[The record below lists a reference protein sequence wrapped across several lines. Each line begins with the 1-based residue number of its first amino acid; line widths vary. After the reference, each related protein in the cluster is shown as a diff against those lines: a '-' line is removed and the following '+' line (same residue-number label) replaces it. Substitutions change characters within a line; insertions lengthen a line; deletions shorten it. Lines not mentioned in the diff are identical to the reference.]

1 MKYNKVRHLELLQT
15 VKRPEQLLNIS
26 EKERSERH
34 EEIIMLEFEFEQD
47 EKVQELYYYNYLINN
62 HLHWEYRTQYFE
74 LIQEMLDGQIN
85 FEKLKKKVDLIEKA
99 INYLVDN
106 LILLE
111 PNKKSEG
118 FTPALIN
125 NILAFDDDYRPREG
139 FSDEDKV
146 YEEEFKKRIKDSFIK
161 IKERYL

>member
-1 MKYNKVRHLELLQT
+1 MNYNKKRHLELLQT
-15 VKRPEQLLNIS
+15 VKRPKELLNIS
-26 EKERSERH
+26 QEERSERH
-34 EEIIMLEFEFEQD
+34 DEIIMLEFEFEQD
-47 EKVQELYYYNYLINN
+47 EKVQELYYYNYLLNN

-99 INYLVDN
+99 ITYLRDN

-125 NILAFDDDYRPREG
+125 NILAFDDDYRPRKG